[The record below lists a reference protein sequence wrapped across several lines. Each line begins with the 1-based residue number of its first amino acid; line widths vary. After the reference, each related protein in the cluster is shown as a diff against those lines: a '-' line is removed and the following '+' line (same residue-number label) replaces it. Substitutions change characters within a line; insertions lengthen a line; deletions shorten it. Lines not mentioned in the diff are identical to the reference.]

1 MRATATGDQL
11 RPFSGASGSELKPCP
26 FCGSRDVGYFEHV
39 YARHFSVMCK
49 SCGAEGPPRSEHE
62 EAARL
67 WNARA
72 QG

>member
-1 MRATATGDQL
+1 M
-11 RPFSGASGSELKPCP
+11 
-26 FCGSRDVGYFEHV
+26 GYFEHV